1 MIRPSLNRLRA
12 FEAAGTS
19 LNFRLA
25 AERLN
30 LTQGAVAQQVR
41 ALEEELAVPLFRR
54 LPRGLALTDAGARYH
69 EAVSRA
75 LAIIDEATNGLKPAP
90 PRITLS
96 LSPSLAVKW
105 LVPRLPDFQDR
116 HPKLEIATIATER
129 LADFRSD
136 GIDLAIRIG
145 APPFRGLESRFLSA
159 INPVPVCAPSYLAEF
174 GTIEKLSDLKGAQ
187 LLEDG
192 HGPWRARIGL
202 TGLYESCRILAFN
215 HSGLAIEA
223 AVAGQG
229 IALVPDLLVQQD
241 LEQGR
246 LVALGDLL
254 SEAPDRTTR
263 DASIDRGYYLVF
275 PRQAAAN
282 GAARDAVISW
292 IAREFSD
299 ASV

>member
-1 MIRPSLNRLRA
+1 MARPSLNKLRA
-12 FEAAGTS
+12 FEVAGTT

-30 LTQGAVAQQVR
+30 LTQGAIAQQVR

-54 LPRGLALTDAGARYH
+54 LPRGLALTEAGARYH
-69 EAVSRA
+69 DSVSRA
-75 LAIIDEATNGLKPAP
+75 LSIIDEATQNLKPSL

-96 LSPSLAVKW
+96 LPPSLAVKW

-116 HPKLEIATIATER
+116 HPELEIATLATER

-145 APPFRGLESRFLSA
+145 TPPFRGLESRFLSA
-159 INPVPVCAPSYLAEF
+159 INPVPVCAPSYLSEF
-174 GTIEKLSDLKGAQ
+174 GGIEKLSDLKGAR

-192 HGPWRARIGL
+192 HGPWRAEIAG

-229 IALVPDLLVQQD
+229 IALVPDLLVRQD
-241 LEQGR
+241 LEQER
-246 LVALGDLL
+246 LLALDGLL
-254 SEAPDRTTR
+254 ASEPAITAPDTSTG
-263 DASIDRGYYLVF
+263 RGYYLVF
-275 PRQAAAN
+275 PKQAAAN
-282 GAARDAVISW
+282 SAARNAVISW
-292 IAREFSD
+292 IIGEFSD
-299 ASV
+299 PPP

>member
-1 MIRPSLNRLRA
+1 MARPSLNKLRA
-12 FEAAGTS
+12 FDVAGTT

-30 LTQGAVAQQVR
+30 LTQGAIAQQVR
-41 ALEEELAVPLFRR
+41 ALEDELAVPLFRR
-54 LPRGLALTDAGARYH
+54 LPRGLALTEAGARYH

-75 LAIIDEATNGLKPAP
+75 LSIVDEATANLKPSL

-96 LSPSLAVKW
+96 LPPSLAVKW

-116 HPKLEIATIATER
+116 HPELEIATLATER

-145 APPFRGLESRFLSA
+145 APPFRGLESRFLSP
-159 INPVPVCAPSYLAEF
+159 ITPVPVCAPSYLAKI
-174 GTIEKLSDLKGAQ
+174 GKIEKLSDLKDAR

-192 HGPWRARIGL
+192 HGPWRAEIGG

-223 AVAGQG
+223 AIAGQG
-229 IALVPDLLVQQD
+229 IALVPELLVRRD
-241 LEQGR
+241 LAQER
-246 LVALGDLL
+246 LVALDGLL
-254 SEAPDRTTR
+254 ADEPTPAAPRT
-263 DASIDRGYYLVF
+263 SPKRGYYLVF
-275 PRQAAAN
+275 PKQAAAN
-282 GAARDAVISW
+282 GAARDAVVSW
-292 IAREFSD
+292 IMGEFSD
-299 ASV
+299 PTS